1 MGLEYFGQP
10 GDKVTVQDMC
20 DSFSAPGFDDSGV
33 VEEITSFQSFYDKFV
48 SGMKIRD
55 FFRNLKAG
63 LKFVLHTGQLVNNG
77 LCNEPGKYPLDAAY
91 GRTLLEMI
99 GNTAN
104 LPGGAADIVSA
115 IVTQNTNLS
124 DKTNTSDFNNLKNSI
139 VMVNVT
145 GFAIGIDGNN
155 VIIQWLTGENREFG
169 YALNIGITD
178 GTMQFF
184 YRENGTWK
192 PSWNK

>member
-1 MGLEYFGQP
+1 MGF
-10 GDKVTVQDMC
+10 
-20 DSFSAPGFDDSGV
+20 
-33 VEEITSFQSFYDKFV
+33 IH
-48 SGMKIRD
+48 I
-55 FFRNLKAG
+55 
-63 LKFVLHTGQLVNNG
+63 
-77 LCNEPGKYPLDAAY
+77 
-91 GRTLLEMI
+91 
-99 GNTAN
+99 
-104 LPGGAADIVSA
+104 
-115 IVTQNTNLS
+115 QNSNLS

>member
-1 MGLEYFGQP
+1 MSLVSELKTIADYNPTAYVNNSEPDLDAEHLNKTEQALKRVTDAANDAINALKELEEQKLSLNAIVQTESTAT
-10 GDKVTVQDMC
+10 DKVP
-20 DSFSAPGFDDSGV
+20 SSA
-33 VEEITSFQSFYDKFV
+33 Y
-48 SGMKIRD
+48 
-55 FFRNLKAG
+55 LKQALG
-63 LKFVLHTGQLVNNG
+63 TIN
-77 LCNEPGKYPLDAAY
+77 
-91 GRTLLEMI
+91 
-99 GNTAN
+99 
-104 LPGGAADIVSA
+104 S
-115 IVTQNTNLS
+115 NLS

-169 YALNIGITD
+169 YALNIGTTD

>member
-1 MGLEYFGQP
+1 
-10 GDKVTVQDMC
+10 
-20 DSFSAPGFDDSGV
+20 
-33 VEEITSFQSFYDKFV
+33 
-48 SGMKIRD
+48 
-55 FFRNLKAG
+55 
-63 LKFVLHTGQLVNNG
+63 
-77 LCNEPGKYPLDAAY
+77 
-91 GRTLLEMI
+91 MI

-115 IVTQNTNLS
+115 IVTQNSNLS
-124 DKTNTSDFNNLKNSI
+124 SKTNTSDFNNLKNSI

-155 VIIQWLTGENREFG
+155 VIIQWLTGANREFG
-169 YALNIGITD
+169 YALNIGTTD

-192 PSWNK
+192 PSWTK

>member
-1 MGLEYFGQP
+1 MVYRGAVLNQLL
-10 GDKVTVQDMC
+10 
-20 DSFSAPGFDDSGV
+20 
-33 VEEITSFQSFYDKFV
+33 
-48 SGMKIRD
+48 IRQ
-55 FFRNLKAG
+55 N
-63 LKFVLHTGQLVNNG
+63 
-77 LCNEPGKYPLDAAY
+77 C
-91 GRTLLEMI
+91 LLTYL
-99 GNTAN
+99 N
-104 LPGGAADIVSA
+104 S
-115 IVTQNTNLS
+115 NLS

-169 YALNIGITD
+169 YALNIGTTD